1 MPASSGPFADL
12 PLATRRSPP
21 VEVARRLPDTLRPV
35 RPRSISVG
43 PVAAMA
49 MAMLLSSCVNPARTA
64 ARGEKELERHR
75 HDPLL
80 APAVAGLALISS
92 SDRAAYAVE
101 NDPVFPSSY
110 PTTFTRTFDMAGLS
124 PAQVFAGYDRAL
136 TGLGAVP
143 ALTHCEVSVPR
154 ETRVYSATTG
164 GDAVVITVAVEQV
177 LGSWQTR
184 FNLEV
189 SAISQDQASAG
200 LRDCLTVRLPASAY
214 VAAPSASSASSASRS
229 GAELCALVKGT
240 PRVPTNAQA
249 SIPGVADCAVQVLS
263 RSVAADV
270 TVTDLRTTPLVQVLD
285 RVAPGADPAAARFVL
300 RSARSC
306 SVILPTLPSG
316 MVEVRAN
323 APDLCDEL
331 ATQLLR

>member
-12 PLATRRSPP
+12 PLATRRSPH

-43 PVAAMA
+43 PVAAMAMA

-80 APAVAGLALISS
+80 APAVAGLTLISS

-101 NDPVFPSSY
+101 QDPVFPSSY

-143 ALTHCEVSVPR
+143 ALTLCEVSVPR
-154 ETRVYSATTG
+154 ETRVYHATTG
-164 GDAVVITVAVEQV
+164 GDAVVVTVAVEQV

-189 SAISQDQASAG
+189 RAISQDQASSG

-214 VAAPSASSASSASRS
+214 VAAPSATSAERS

-263 RSVAADV
+263 RSAAADV
-270 TVTDLRTTPLVQVLD
+270 EVTDLRTTPLVHVLD
-285 RVAPGADPAAARFVL
+285 RVAPGADPAATRFVV
-300 RSARSC
+300 RSARGC

-316 MVEVRAN
+316 MVEVRAD

>member
-1 MPASSGPFADL
+1 MVMLMAMLMAM
-12 PLATRRSPP
+12 
-21 VEVARRLPDTLRPV
+21 
-35 RPRSISVG
+35 
-43 PVAAMA
+43 AMA
-49 MAMLLSSCVNPARTA
+49 MAMLLSSCVDPARTA

-75 HDPLL
+75 NDPLL
-80 APAVAGLALISS
+80 APAVAGLTLISS
-92 SDRAAYAVE
+92 SDRAAYAVDQ
-101 NDPVFPSSY
+101 DPVFPSSY
-110 PTTFTRTFDMAGLS
+110 PTAFTRTFDMAGIS

-136 TGLGAVP
+136 TRLGAVP
-143 ALTHCEVSVPR
+143 AFTSCEVSVPR

-177 LGSWQTR
+177 LGRWQTR
-184 FNLEV
+184 FSLEV
-189 SAISQDQASAG
+189 RAISQDQASSG

-214 VAAPSASSASSASRS
+214 GAASSAERS

-263 RSVAADV
+263 RSAAADV
-270 TVTDLRTTPLVQVLD
+270 EVTDLRTTPLVHVLD
-285 RVAPGADPAAARFVL
+285 RVAPGADPAATRFVV
-300 RSARSC
+300 RSARGC

-316 MVEVRAN
+316 MVEVRAD

-331 ATQLLR
+331 ATHLLR